1 MSAESAFASPV
12 TRHIDGKE
20 VTFER
25 LKLTDHGQLEAD
37 VRKGRVDAARTAAD
51 ECEVQG
57 KARAEML
64 AEAANRP
71 IADADVDAYI
81 QTAEGARRAVEL
93 SLKRGGVAEPE
104 RKSVLDAV
112 AKLEAATIAGLVSGY
127 IEVRHLAPKK
137 YFEGR
142 DWLADAAAVRKHFP
156 GIDPSALT
164 IVQFTDILLSVP
176 TTKAE

>member
-12 TRHIDGKE
+12 TRHVNGRE

-25 LKLTDHGQLEAD
+25 LKLVEHGQLEAE
-37 VRKGRVDAARTAAD
+37 VRKLRVDAAKTAAD

-57 KARAEML
+57 QERAKML
-64 AEAANRP
+64 AEAAGRP
-71 IADADVDAYI
+71 VSDADVDAYI
-81 QTAEGARRAVEL
+81 QTADGARRAVEL

-104 RKSVLDAV
+104 RKAVLDDL
-112 AKLEAATIAGLVSGY
+112 AKLEAAVVAGLVSGY
-127 IEVRHLAPKK
+127 IEVRHLAPKQ

-142 DWLADAAAVRKHFP
+142 DWMADVAAVRKAYP

-164 IVQFTDILLSVP
+164 IVQFTDLLFGAK
-176 TTKAE
+176 KAD